1 MSEYTATLRWRNDAG
16 LDFSKGR
23 YSRVHSWEFDGGIT
37 VPASSSPQ
45 VVRVPMSSEEAVDPE
60 EAFVAS
66 IASCHM
72 LSFLW
77 VAAKR
82 GFVVESYE
90 DEARGTMSKNAEG
103 KLAITSVDLNPRT
116 RFSGEKLP
124 DSKGLDEMHHEAH
137 ELCFI
142 ASSVKSEIRCHPF
155 GSEMR

>member
-16 LDFSKGR
+16 AEFPKGR

-66 IASCHM
+66 VASCHM

-77 VAAKR
+77 VASKR
-82 GFVVESYE
+82 GYVVDSYE
-90 DEARGTMSKNAEG
+90 DEARGTMGKNDEG
-103 KLAITSVDLNPRT
+103 RLAVTSVELRPRT
-116 RFSGEKLP
+116 RFSGDKRP
-124 DSKGLDEMHHEAH
+124 DSGVLDEMHHEAH
-137 ELCFI
+137 EVCFI
-142 ASSVKSEIRCHPF
+142 ANSVRTDIRYSPR
-155 GSEMR
+155 MD